1 MPPVVFTVD
10 IDRRRLISDLRK
22 QVAEIKKLGSLKGT
36 IINSATV
43 ARAGGSIP
51 LFPFLDRGT
60 KPHIIVAA
68 SGSALASGETNP
80 RPLEHPVKIV
90 AHPGSAPH
98 DISAR
103 VFSFFI
109 TKMREKFFG
118 QSSGAV
124 SRRRDE
130 IIKAELIRSV
140 FVRVLKDTKRF
151 AAQITPSNWKSVK
164 RSYGIR
170 IAGKRIS

>member
-1 MPPVVFTVD
+1 MPPVVFGVN
-10 IDRRRLISDLRK
+10 IDRRRLISDLRA
-22 QVAEIKKLGSLKGT
+22 QVAEVKRLRNLKGD

-68 SGSALASGETNP
+68 SGSALASDETNP
-80 RPLEHPVKIV
+80 RPLEHPVKVV

-103 VFSFFI
+103 VFSFFV
-109 TKMREKFFG
+109 TRMRERFFG
-118 QSSGAV
+118 QSPGAV
-124 SRRRDE
+124 SRRKDE
-130 IIKAELIRSV
+130 IIRAELIRSI

-164 RSYGIR
+164 RSYEIR
-170 IAGKRIS
+170 LGGRRVS